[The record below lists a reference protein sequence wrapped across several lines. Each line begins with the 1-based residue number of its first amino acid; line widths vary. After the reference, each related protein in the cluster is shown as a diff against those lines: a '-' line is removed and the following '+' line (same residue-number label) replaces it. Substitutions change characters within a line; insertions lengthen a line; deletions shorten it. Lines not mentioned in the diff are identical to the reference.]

1 MENPLLYREKNEV
14 AGMGGKKN
22 GMDLSSDWEGKRCRH
37 RKRMK
42 GQVSENEALSFDNAN
57 LSRDPLLKISL
68 K

>member
-1 MENPLLYREKNEV
+1 
-14 AGMGGKKN
+14 
-22 GMDLSSDWEGKRCRH
+22 MDLSSDWEGKRCRH

-57 LSRDPLLKISL
+57 LNRDPLLKISL